1 MSFGE
6 DMKDAAITVVGAAT
20 GALVKDFL
28 DKHPS
33 VEEKVAAGK
42 DLLEQA
48 LALLPEGELH
58 PFLRDDDARD
68 AVLGFKIM
76 KAMKLGALGQKP

>member
-6 DMKDAAITVVGAAT
+6 DMKDVAVTVIGAAT
-20 GALVKDFL
+20 GALVKEFL
-28 DKHPS
+28 EKDPA

-48 LALLPEGELH
+48 LKLFPEGELH
-58 PFLRDDDARD
+58 PYLRDDDARD

-76 KAMKLGALGQKP
+76 KAMKLGAMKP